1 MYGHLSWTS
10 DTTPWLVYAHSRL
23 SHDANSL
30 SVCAYRRR
38 KSVRDKVRETS
49 RGMLIL
55 SSHYLDRRA
64 FKFITVIH
72 VDVEYIKTTDTAT
85 I

>member
-1 MYGHLSWTS
+1 MILLLGLHMLSICASET
-10 DTTPWLVYAHSRL
+10 
-23 SHDANSL
+23 HDAISL